1 MKKIAL
7 GVAFAALT
15 ALQAVAADMP
25 LKARPLAVD
34 PTYDWSGFYIGAS
47 TGGVWATEHRFMPD
61 LPLVGVP
68 PTLFTAHATD
78 WIYGGHAGV
87 QGQWGRFVV
96 GLEAAFNGS
105 DRDMRGNVSVSPP
118 EPFTTLSATTTVT
131 NLFTVGPRVGYA
143 WDRLLVYGTGGYAG
157 AIVQGR
163 YTCTGTDFFAFP
175 GRAPCVINIFGPAL
189 SDLNLSGST
198 YNNGWFAGFGFDYVV
213 YRGMYADA
221 VLGAEYQHFDL
232 ERKQA
237 VDCNKVPCAGQPH
250 QGFLHDVN
258 GDIARV
264 RLTFKTHGFGMH

>member
-1 MKKIAL
+1 MKKLAL
-7 GVAFAALT
+7 GVALAALT
-15 ALQAVAADMP
+15 SLQALAADMP
-25 LKARPLAVD
+25 VKAAPLPVD
-34 PTYDWSGFYIGAS
+34 PGYNWSGFYIGAS

-68 PTLFTAHATD
+68 PTLFTAHSND

-87 QGQWGRFVV
+87 QGQWGRFVL
-96 GLEAAFNGS
+96 GLEASFSGS
-105 DRDMRGNVSVSPP
+105 HKDMRGDVSVSPP

-131 NLFTVGPRVGYA
+131 NLITIGPRVGFA
-143 WDRLLVYGTGGYAG
+143 WNRLMVYGTGGYAG
-157 AIVQGR
+157 AQIEGR

-175 GRAPCVINIFGPAL
+175 GRAPCVINIFGPFL

-198 YNNGWFAGFGFDYVV
+198 WNNGWFGEVGFDYVV
-213 YRGMYADA
+213 YRGTYADA

-237 VDCNKVPCAGQPH
+237 VDCTKVPCAGQPH
-250 QGFLHDVN
+250 QSFLHDVS

-264 RLTFKTHGFGMH
+264 RLTFKTHGFGMR